1 MAAGIAGKGLLMR
14 LADFIRANIEPILA
28 EWEIFARSIW
38 PGPATDPATLRDHA
52 EDILRATASDM
63 MSAQSATQQS
73 DKSKGDGDAGAHSV
87 RVDKASTL
95 HGAGRVQSG
104 FDLLAVA
111 SEYRALRATVIRLWR
126 ESAPHPDGR
135 DLDDLTRFNE
145 SIDQSLAE
153 AQRTYTEA
161 VDRSRRMF
169 LGILSHDLRG
179 PLHAIISSA
188 KVLSLMA
195 KLDVE
200 SSEIVSGVSSSAV
213 AMARMV
219 NDLLDFTAA
228 GLGAAMPL
236 SPVAMDLENLCK
248 EVVEET
254 RAAYPTGKVG
264 FQAHGDLTGEWD
276 AGRLRQ
282 VLSNL
287 LGNAV
292 QHGGG
297 TGPVELS
304 ARGEGSH
311 VRLAIR
317 NGGPPIPPD
326 AMPTI
331 FDPLVRV
338 SSPESQKKRRC
349 GSIGLGLY
357 IAREVA
363 IAHGGDIDVKSSE
376 EGGTVF
382 TVCLPRNRASGDPN
396 ERASI

>member
-1 MAAGIAGKGLLMR
+1 MR
-14 LADFIRANIEPILA
+14 LADFILANIEPILA
-28 EWEIFARSIW
+28 EWEVFARRIW
-38 PGPATDPATLRDHA
+38 PGAATDPATLRDHA

-63 MSAQSATQQS
+63 RSVQTATQQS
-73 DKSKGDGDAGAHSV
+73 DKSKGDGEAGLGSV

-111 SEYRALRATVIRLWR
+111 SEYRALRATVVRLWR
-126 ESAPHPDGR
+126 ESAPNPDGR

-145 SIDQSLAE
+145 SIDQSLTE
-153 AQRTYTEA
+153 DQRTYKEA
-161 VDRSRRMF
+161 VDRSRQMF

-179 PLHAIISSA
+179 PLQAISMSA
-188 KVLSLMA
+188 NTLLVTAS
-195 KLDVE
+195 LDVE
-200 SSEIVSGVSSSAV
+200 SSEIVSGISASAV
-213 AMARMV
+213 ALARMV
-219 NDLLDFTAA
+219 DDLLDFTGA

-236 SPVAMDLENLCK
+236 SPVAMDLERLCH

-254 RAAYPTGKVG
+254 RAAYPAGKVR

-287 LGNAV
+287 RGNAV

-304 ARGEGSH
+304 ARAEGSQ

-326 AMPTI
+326 ALPTI

-338 SSPESQKKRRC
+338 TSPESQKQRRR
-349 GSIGLGLY
+349 GSIELGLY
-357 IAREVA
+357 IAREAAV
-363 IAHGGDIDVKSSE
+363 AHGGDIHVESSAE
-376 EGGTVF
+376 AGTVF
-382 TVCLPRNRASGDPN
+382 SVRLPRNCASGDKT
-396 ERASI
+396 R